1 MVVKKKYGTLQSR
14 SILVYMLYEKCK
26 STLGMTGNTHI
37 KHDCAIYGGE
47 VNNMGLGSP
56 NNIGNNFRP

>member
-1 MVVKKKYGTLQSR
+1 MS
-14 SILVYMLYEKCK
+14 S
-26 STLGMTGNTHI
+26 NTHI

-56 NNIGNNFRP
+56 NNIGNNFKP